1 LVSSSDNL
9 FGSAAFVNLCKERP
23 EYCSPASSQKL
34 EERMNK
40 SLKIV
45 LLLFI
50 ILYSAPVAAQK
61 FGYIDSE
68 YILNK
73 HPDYRLVQDELKKLS
88 EEWKKE
94 AQSLDAEIKAMNEQL
109 KAEEVLLTEEMYQ
122 KRIEQ
127 IKAKQKAAQEFNSR
141 IFGIDGTYYQKQA
154 ELLQPLQSKIYDA
167 IERVSRRNNLA
178 VLFDKAAGPSAI
190 IYTDPRHD
198 YSEFVLEELGIK
210 ENN

>member
-1 LVSSSDNL
+1 
-9 FGSAAFVNLCKERP
+9 
-23 EYCSPASSQKL
+23 
-34 EERMNK
+34 MNK

-50 ILYSAPVAAQK
+50 ILYSGPVAAQK

-94 AQSLDAEIKAMNEQL
+94 AQSLDAEVKAMNVQL

-122 KRIEQ
+122 KRVDQ

-141 IFGIDGTYYQKQA
+141 VFGIDGTYYQKQA

-178 VLFDKAAGPSAI
+178 ILFDKAAGPSAI